1 MSFKTT
7 KEDYKDFVYIRIP
20 KEEYEAIIQGKRKV
34 TADDIEEWR
43 FNYEVKQVDKKVKAK
58 RASKI
63 KQSRTIQKIYK
74 ALENYYLGLFK
85 EEAKNLTP
93 YRLAKLAKVNYM
105 TARKFFETH
114 KLEEWIRRFESNP
127 TQELRNF
134 KIEEL
139 SEYFI

>member
-7 KEDYKDFVYIRIP
+7 KEDYKGYIYIRIP
-20 KEEYEAIIQGKRKV
+20 KVEYEAIMKGKRKV
-34 TADDIEEWR
+34 SADDIEEWR

-85 EEAKNLTP
+85 EEVKELTP
-93 YRLAKLAKVNYM
+93 YQLAKLAKVNYV

-114 KLEEWIRRFESNP
+114 NLNDWIKKFEDNP

-139 SEYFI
+139 ADYFL